1 MKKLSDG
8 KLPMHPMDVSLSI
21 QENLDEDTFVVFD
34 GGDYCHFSRATVPIE
49 KYLRS
54 LYVSSFGMIGVGLP
68 YAIGAK
74 AALPDKKVILV
85 VGDGSLGFHVPE
97 IDTSVR
103 HDLPVTVIVGNN
115 SLWGIDYWIQKGLY
129 DRDVWTEL
137 DQTNYELV
145 DPFYNENISYH
156 FHSTHAVNTLV

>member
-1 MKKLSDG
+1 MS
-8 KLPMHPMDVSLSI
+8 
-21 QENLDEDTFVVFD
+21 
-34 GGDYCHFSRATVPIE
+34 FSRATVPIE

-115 SLWGIDYWIQKGLY
+115 SLW
-129 DRDVWTEL
+129 E
-137 DQTNYELV
+137 
-145 DPFYNENISYH
+145 
-156 FHSTHAVNTLV
+156 